1 MKTKILTILALLVSI
16 GTVLHFVMPPLLF
29 GVKPDMM
36 LAMMF
41 LGIILFPKWNYVILL
56 AFATGAIS
64 ALTTA
69 APGGQIANLIDK
81 PLTAVA
87 FFLLFLL
94 VRKQMNTKVTA
105 SVLTFAGT
113 LISGSI
119 FLSVA
124 LFFLGFLEG
133 GFLALFAAVV
143 LPAAVMNTVIMLVVY
158 PIVEG
163 IMKRSKVAAVS

>member
-1 MKTKILTILALLVSI
+1 MKTKILTMLALLVSI
-16 GTVLHFVMPPLLF
+16 GTVLHLVMPPLLF

-41 LGIILFPKWNYVILL
+41 LGIILFPKWNYVLL
-56 AFATGAIS
+56 IAFATAAIS

-81 PLTAVA
+81 PITAVV

-94 VRKQMNTKVTA
+94 VGKQWNTKITA

-119 FLSVA
+119 FLLVA
-124 LFFLGFLEG
+124 LFVLGFLEG
-133 GFLALFAAVV
+133 GFLALFAGIV

-163 IMKRSKVAAVS
+163 IMKRSKMATV

>member
-1 MKTKILTILALLVSI
+1 MKTKILTMLALLVSI
-16 GTVLHFVMPPLLF
+16 GTVLHLVMPPLLF

-41 LGIILFPKWNYVILL
+41 LGIILFPKWNYVLL
-56 AFATGAIS
+56 IAFATAAIS

-81 PLTAVA
+81 PITAIA

-94 VRKQMNTKVTA
+94 AGKHWNTKVTA

-124 LFFLGFLEG
+124 LFILGFLDG

-163 IMKRSKVAAVS
+163 ILKRSKMAAV

>member
-1 MKTKILTILALLVSI
+1 MKTKILTMLALLVSI
-16 GTVLHFVMPPLLF
+16 GTVLHTVMPPLLF

-41 LGIILFPKWNYVILL
+41 LGIILFPKWNYVVLI
-56 AFATGAIS
+56 AVATGAIS

-81 PLTAVA
+81 PLTACA

-94 VRKQMNTKVTA
+94 VRKHVNTKVAA
-105 SVLTFAGT
+105 SALTFAGT

-119 FLSVA
+119 FLSIA
-124 LFFLGFLEG
+124 LFFIGFMDG
-133 GFLALFAAVV
+133 GFLPLFAAVV
-143 LPAAVMNTVIMLVVY
+143 LPAAIMNTVIMLVVY

-163 IMKRSKVAAVS
+163 ITKRSKMATTV

>member
-1 MKTKILTILALLVSI
+1 MKTKILTMLALLVSI
-16 GTVLHFVMPPLLF
+16 GTVLHTVMPPLLF

-41 LGIILFPKWNYVILL
+41 LGIILFPKWNYVLLL
-56 AFATGAIS
+56 AIATGAIS
-64 ALTTA
+64 ALTTS

-81 PLTAVA
+81 PLTACA

-94 VRKQMNTKVTA
+94 ARKHFRKKVTA
-105 SVLTFAGT
+105 STLTFVGT

-119 FLSVA
+119 FLSIA
-124 LFFLGFLEG
+124 LFFIGFMEG
-133 GFLALFAAVV
+133 GFPALFVAVV

-163 IMKRSKVAAVS
+163 IMKRSKVAPV

>member
-1 MKTKILTILALLVSI
+1 MKTKILTMLALLVSI
-16 GTVLHFVMPPLLF
+16 GTVLHLVMPPLLF

-41 LGIILFPKWNYVILL
+41 LGIILFPKWNYVLL
-56 AFATGAIS
+56 IAFATAAIS

-81 PLTAVA
+81 PITAVV

-94 VRKQMNTKVTA
+94 VGKQWNTKITA

-124 LFFLGFLEG
+124 LFVLGFLEG
-133 GFLALFAAVV
+133 GFLALFAGIV

-163 IMKRSKVAAVS
+163 IMKRSKMATV

>member
-1 MKTKILTILALLVSI
+1 MKTKILTMLALLVSI
-16 GTVLHFVMPPLLF
+16 GTVLHMVMPPLFL

-41 LGIILFPKWNYVILL
+41 LGIILFPKWNYVLLL
-56 AFATGAIS
+56 ALATGAIS
-64 ALTTA
+64 ALTTS

-81 PLTAVA
+81 PLTACA

-94 VRKQMNTKVTA
+94 VRKHFNPKAAA
-105 SVLTFAGT
+105 SALTFVGT
-113 LISGSI
+113 VVSGSI

-124 LFFLGFLEG
+124 LFFIGFMEG
-133 GFLALFAAVV
+133 GFLIAFASVV
-143 LPAAVMNTVIMLVVY
+143 LPAAAMNTVVMLVVY

-163 IMKRSKVAAVS
+163 IMKRSKVAAV

>member
-1 MKTKILTILALLVSI
+1 MKTKILTMLALLVSI
-16 GTVLHFVMPPLLF
+16 GTVLHLVMPPLLF

-41 LGIILFPKWNYVILL
+41 LGIILFPKWNYVLL
-56 AFATGAIS
+56 IAFATAAIS

-81 PLTAVA
+81 PISAIA

-94 VRKQMNTKVTA
+94 VRKNMDTKAAA

-124 LFFLGFLEG
+124 LFILGFLEG
-133 GFLALFAAVV
+133 GFFALFTAIV
-143 LPAAVMNTVIMLVVY
+143 LPTAVFNTIIMLVVY

-163 IMKRSKVAAVS
+163 IMKRSKVATV

>member
-1 MKTKILTILALLVSI
+1 MKTKILTVLALLVSI
-16 GTVLHFVMPPLLF
+16 GTVLHFIMPPLLF

-41 LGIILFPKWNYVILL
+41 LGIILFPKWNYVLLL

-81 PLTAVA
+81 PLTAFA

-94 VRKQMNTKVTA
+94 VRKHMNTKATA
-105 SVLTFAGT
+105 AALTFVGT
-113 LISGSI
+113 LISGII
-119 FLSVA
+119 FLSIA
-124 LFFLGFLEG
+124 LFFIGFLEG
-133 GFLALFAAVV
+133 GFSALLAAVV
-143 LPAAVMNTVIMLVVY
+143 LPAAVMNTVIILVVY

-163 IMKRSKVAAVS
+163 IMKRSKAATV

>member
-1 MKTKILTILALLVSI
+1 MKTKILTMLALLVSI
-16 GTVLHFVMPPLLF
+16 GTVLHLVMPPLLF

-41 LGIILFPKWNYVILL
+41 LGIILFPKWNYVLL
-56 AFATGAIS
+56 IAFATAAIS

-81 PLTAVA
+81 PITAVV

-94 VRKQMNTKVTA
+94 VGKQWNTKITA

-124 LFFLGFLEG
+124 LFVLGF
-133 GFLALFAAVV
+133 F
-143 LPAAVMNTVIMLVVY
+143 
-158 PIVEG
+158 
-163 IMKRSKVAAVS
+163 